1 MDDRSPPAPLKRER
15 NKPGAKAAVLLTA
28 VYWAAAV
35 AFALLTPSSG
45 WVDLRWPLA
54 ICFFAVPATLI
65 LWLCWFALRH
75 FQPALGPR
83 DFALVGIAIPLV
95 CVAIVWGGS
104 ELRER
109 WRQERLA
116 EQIALAIVD
125 EMQVEP
131 LRAAQ
136 GPIGLRL
143 RYRIAYPKGLD
154 LDAGPGAS
162 ARVDSPPG
170 QSFILLR
177 RNVTPA
183 VSGAY
188 PPGSYEIT
196 EEFVPDFLPWSLIL
210 PAPRPAGTSRCFR
223 WAFPDRREDLLNAD
237 VQAFTIEVQ
246 LQDNRLAQV
255 TARSYRLADFYETA
269 LREGAVECPPAKR

>member
-1 MDDRSPPAPLKRER
+1 MDDRSPRAPLKRER
-15 NKPGAKAAVLLTA
+15 NKPGAKTAVLLT
-28 VYWAAAV
+28 VLYWAAAV
-35 AFALLTPSSG
+35 VFALLTPSPG
-45 WVDLRWPLA
+45 WVDLRWVVA
-54 ICFFAVPATLI
+54 IYFFAVPATLV
-65 LWLCWFALRH
+65 LWLCWFALRY

-83 DFALVGIAIPLV
+83 GFALVGIAVPII
-95 CVAIVWGGS
+95 CVAIVWGGG
-104 ELRER
+104 ELRET

-143 RYRIAYPKGLD
+143 RYRINYPKGLD
-154 LDAGPGAS
+154 LDAGHGAS
-162 ARVDSPPG
+162 ARVDSLQG
-170 QSFILLR
+170 QSFMTLR
-177 RNVTPA
+177 RDVTPA

-196 EEFVPDFLPWSLIL
+196 EEFVPDFLPWSLLL

-223 WAFPDRREDLLNAD
+223 WAFPDRRDDLLHAQ
-237 VQAFTIEVQ
+237 VQAFTIAVQ
-246 LQDNRLAQV
+246 LQDNHLAQV

-269 LREGAVECPPAKR
+269 LKEGAVECPPPKR